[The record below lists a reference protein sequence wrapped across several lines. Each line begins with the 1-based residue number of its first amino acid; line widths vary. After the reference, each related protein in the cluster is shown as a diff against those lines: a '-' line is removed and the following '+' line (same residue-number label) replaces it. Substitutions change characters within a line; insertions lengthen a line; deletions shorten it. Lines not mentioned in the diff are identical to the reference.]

1 MGCGKTKVNDT
12 VLKSQQAKTPNEKEI
27 VSDIVI
33 RSNLIRKPTKP
44 FNEEYHNGNKIGTG
58 GFAEVRRCTH
68 KLTGMMRAVK
78 IYYKNLF
85 PQEYLNSGGL
95 QQEIEIFKRLDHPNL
110 VKVYEYFEDDKSNL
124 LQTEIIIDLYEGQ
137 NDASMSNSLSDQG
150 SIEANSDSHKIN
162 NAFDHSDANIE
173 KVHHCDVTFKLI
185 YNNK

>member
-1 MGCGKTKVNDT
+1 MVEEKKQTSDDDGMQIPTQIVNQNFDGD
-12 VLKSQQAKTPNEKEI
+12 E
-27 VSDIVI
+27 
-33 RSNLIRKPTKP
+33 
-44 FNEEYHNGNKIGTG
+44 
-58 GFAEVRRCTH
+58 
-68 KLTGMMRAVK
+68 
-78 IYYKNLF
+78 
-85 PQEYLNSGGL
+85 
-95 QQEIEIFKRLDHPNL
+95 
-110 VKVYEYFEDDKSNL
+110 EYFEDDKCNL